1 MFSALAKT
9 SAQVCQA
16 ARMKTT
22 QSAPATTWGTTAD
35 VLMSILPLMRCPY
48 HHQLPRRPRLAAR
61 LTAAR
66 SACRASERGRREQHY
81 FGHMIIVPPP
91 KGLPGPLYWGKLEG
105 YTGTE
110 GPSALKDLPSPVG
123 WITPLVMKL
132 PIHAG
137 PLCVAG
143 HVTAR
148 GRTNGPVGLS
158 IHLVPVLMFRS
169 VATLAVTITPISSP
183 LPLDSMIRMGA
194 HPSIRPRRRLL
205 DAGGNGRELGIS
217 RVTTLPAQRR
227 NPPRGMR
234 SRISAP
240 SHATSRAGSC
250 HG

>member
-1 MFSALAKT
+1 
-9 SAQVCQA
+9 
-16 ARMKTT
+16 MKTT
-22 QSAPATTWGTTAD
+22 QSAPASTWGTTAD
-35 VLMSILPLMRCPY
+35 VQVSSQPPMRSPN
-48 HHQLPRRPRLAAR
+48 HHQQRRRPRLAAR

-66 SACRASERGRREQHY
+66 SASRASKRRRRKAHY

-91 KGLPGPLYWGKLEG
+91 KGLPGPLYWGKLKG
-105 YTGTE
+105 HTGTE
-110 GPSALKDLPSPVG
+110 GHSALQDLPSPEG
-123 WITPLVMKL
+123 WNTPLVMKL
-132 PIHAG
+132 PIHAD

-194 HPSIRPRRRLL
+194 HPSIRPCRRLL

-240 SHATSRAGSC
+240 SNATSRAGSC